1 MLNCTEPLAVDS
13 MSGVDGASGAAKRR
27 RERRQRSWL
36 RHEQLSVKMV
46 LSAAL
51 HHSRGVGP
59 ELHEAPR
66 GPKTD
71 RAVEEEV
78 REEHVALEGQKRPP
92 PGERPAPLS
101 EVAGPQA
108 AVTVGYVAADVP
120 RLTPVV
126 MEQGPAHDDSTSAWL
141 LARSLEERQQ
151 YEEEVRHGLEV
162 ERLQVE
168 QLDAERRLLV
178 ALEEFRDSP
187 SRPSWSSCSPLTKA
201 AVRWYAAHIRV
212 EKKMRERGAYGG
224 GEPG

>member
-36 RHEQLSVKMV
+36 RHEQLSVKMA

-78 REEHVALEGQKRPP
+78 REVNGALEGQKRPP
-92 PGERPAPLS
+92 PGTRPGVLQDP
-101 EVAGPQA
+101 GPPWVE
-108 AVTVGYVAADVP
+108 AVTVGYVAAGAPSLVVAPVAGARRARQCHRPVP
-120 RLTPVV
+120 PPAVV
-126 MEQGPAHDDSTSAWL
+126 A
-141 LARSLEERQQ
+141 
-151 YEEEVRHGLEV
+151 
-162 ERLQVE
+162 
-168 QLDAERRLLV
+168 
-178 ALEEFRDSP
+178 
-187 SRPSWSSCSPLTKA
+187 
-201 AVRWYAAHIRV
+201 
-212 EKKMRERGAYGG
+212 GACAGGGG
-224 GEPG
+224 GEGAGR

>member
-36 RHEQLSVKMV
+36 RHEQLSVKMA

-59 ELHEAPR
+59 VLHEAPR

-78 REEHVALEGQKRPP
+78 RVEHVALEGQKRPP

-101 EVAGPQA
+101 EVAGPEA
-108 AVTVGYVAADVP
+108 AVTVGYVAAAVP

-126 MEQGPAHDDSTSAWL
+126 MEQGPAHDNSTSAWL
-141 LARSLEERQQ
+141 LARSLEEQQ
-151 YEEEVRHGLEV
+151 QHEEEVRHGLEV
-162 ERLQVE
+162 ERLQVARL
-168 QLDAERRLLV
+168 QAERRLRV
-178 ALEEFRDSP
+178 ALEEFMVSP
-187 SRPSWSSCSPLTKA
+187 SRPSWSSCSPVTKA
-201 AVRWYAAHIRV
+201 AVHWFAAQTRV
-212 EKKMRERGAYGG
+212 EKKMREGG
-224 GEPG
+224 GFGGREPG